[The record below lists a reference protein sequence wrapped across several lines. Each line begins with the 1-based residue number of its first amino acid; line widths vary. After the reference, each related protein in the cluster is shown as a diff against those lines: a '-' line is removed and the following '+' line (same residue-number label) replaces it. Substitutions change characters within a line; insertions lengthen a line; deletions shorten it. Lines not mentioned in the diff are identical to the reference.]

1 MKKILSTFLWAFYV
15 IIILYVMFGVIHISE
30 LDNFIA
36 ALLFEAI
43 GFLALGAVILGSIFS
58 TTFKVGYLVP
68 LIMVTVIY
76 TVLLDIVNIA
86 FVARVGSAG
95 FVLIHLILLFFYCLV
110 SIPMYLMGRR

>member
-1 MKKILSTFLWAFYV
+1 MKKILSTFLWAFYM
-15 IIILYVMFGVIHISE
+15 IIILYVMFGVIHINE

-43 GFLALGAVILGSIFS
+43 GFLALGAVILGSMFS
-58 TTFKVGYLVP
+58 TPLKIGYLVP

-76 TVLLDIVNIA
+76 TLLLDVVNIV
-86 FVARVGSAG
+86 FVGIVGSAG
-95 FVLIHLILLFFYCLV
+95 FVLIHLVLLFFYCLI

>member
-1 MKKILSTFLWAFYV
+1 
-15 IIILYVMFGVIHISE
+15 
-30 LDNFIA
+30 
-36 ALLFEAI
+36 
-43 GFLALGAVILGSIFS
+43 
-58 TTFKVGYLVP
+58 
-68 LIMVTVIY
+68 MVTVIY